1 MNKISPVRNIQRK
14 KINHYTAPGI
24 VIYLPL
30 KRKQLSWGKLVEERT
45 RFTREWIGG
54 FDV

>member
-1 MNKISPVRNIQRK
+1 MHNIQRK
-14 KINHYTAPGI
+14 KIDYYTALGI
-24 VIYLPL
+24 IIYLPL
-30 KRKQLSWGKLVEERT
+30 KENNVLGKLVEEQT